1 MATWITDRTQEDVD
15 RVNIVKAQIISAYAG
30 TEIIDPALMTEWNAG
45 MKGALSYTDFNR
57 IESGMAEIAEELD
70 VTLDLKTEW
79 TASQCFTVSDGQ
91 RWINNINALR
101 AECDGYSDTP
111 ETPKSMNW
119 LTFQIMNRIEKIL
132 SDIESKANSAD
143 ASFAGEIM
151 TGEDYYGFY

>member
-15 RVNIVKAQIISAYAG
+15 RVSIVKAYMIRFYAG
-30 TEIIDPALMTEWNAG
+30 NESINPELKAEWEAG

-57 IESGMAEIAEELD
+57 IESGMAGIAEELN

-79 TASQCFTVSDGQ
+79 TASQYFTVSDGQ

-111 ETPKSMNW
+111 ETPESMNW
-119 LTFQIMNRIEKIL
+119 LDYQTMNKIEKIL
-132 SDIESKANSAD
+132 SDIESRANSAD